1 MNKSFIEIGKSVIEV
16 GQMFLQFPKPV
27 ADNQPLPQPRL
38 WVKVSN
44 ETVWGEEVS
53 LFVDNNAIVRLSTKA
68 ADRIGIMDRWYVS
81 DGYYGESVRKGDFV
95 PIDDLRETD
104 GICEEKGYPLYQ
116 IDLGF

>member
-1 MNKSFIEIGKSVIEV
+1 MDKRFIEIGKSVIAV
-16 GQMFLQFPKPV
+16 GQMFLQFPKPI

-53 LFVDNNAIVRLSTKA
+53 LFVDNNAIVRLSVKSE
-68 ADRIGIMDRWYVS
+68 RIGIMDRWYVS

-116 IDLGF
+116 IDLRF